1 MDFLSTVAILPILDF
16 QSKYKLNEVL
26 GQGGFGT
33 VHAGVRKT
41 DGLHVA
47 VKSVPKDRY
56 ESING
61 KVPMEIALIQ
71 QVADVPGVIRL
82 IEFFDMRNSYY
93 IVMER
98 FNSKDLFDFVNE
110 EGPLNENLTKQLFK
124 QVLDVVIMCHNR
136 GVVHRD
142 IKDENILINLD
153 NHQIKVIDFGS
164 GSYLHYG
171 VYTDFRGTRVYS
183 PPEWIKYRRYRAG
196 ELTVWSLGV
205 LLYVMLCGTVP
216 YETDQQIMNAHII
229 WFPQLKLSQEAKNL
243 VSLCLN
249 PVPECRI
256 SLQQLHKHSWVSPP
270 TVL

>member
-110 EGPLNENLTKQLFK
+110 E
-124 QVLDVVIMCHNR
+124 
-136 GVVHRD
+136 
-142 IKDENILINLD
+142 
-153 NHQIKVIDFGS
+153 
-164 GSYLHYG
+164 
-171 VYTDFRGTRVYS
+171 
-183 PPEWIKYRRYRAG
+183 
-196 ELTVWSLGV
+196 
-205 LLYVMLCGTVP
+205 
-216 YETDQQIMNAHII
+216 
-229 WFPQLKLSQEAKNL
+229 
-243 VSLCLN
+243 
-249 PVPECRI
+249 
-256 SLQQLHKHSWVSPP
+256 
-270 TVL
+270 